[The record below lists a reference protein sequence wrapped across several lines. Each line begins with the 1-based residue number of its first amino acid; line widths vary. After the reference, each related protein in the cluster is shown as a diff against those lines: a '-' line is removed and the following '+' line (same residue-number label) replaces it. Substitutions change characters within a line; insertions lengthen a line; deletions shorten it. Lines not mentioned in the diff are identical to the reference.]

1 MDSQEQPEEP
11 WWAPRLAITSFF
23 MDNSPLFAQ
32 LCAEK
37 EKLRKSSSADSL
49 FECNWTTPSSQVA
62 HLNTPNTVRFFERM
76 QRVMAEVVDK
86 SQVLEHIDPRV
97 DSFRFLDIGA
107 APGAFSQYLS
117 TAFPLSIGT
126 GITLPRARGGH
137 LFTASCAETSRYTVH
152 FEDILNENFVSESL
166 DRIVGEPEYDL
177 AIADCLYLDEKP
189 WTLPA
194 GGPADP
200 GAFSTNHALGY
211 GSLTLTQI
219 LIALRGLRQG
229 GSLIMR
235 VSCNGNAGATAV
247 LLALEPLFSVCRI
260 VKPTVCHQLR
270 SSCYAAFISKHSEE
284 YLAEN
289 TKYSELL
296 QGLKLGIEKAF
307 ADRLDTA
314 QIVDIP
320 QVLLGVEAM
329 TREQMDRDGH
339 WLLSAFQQAWTVQLD
354 NVIAVNTATSK
365 PKPRCR
371 FYAAGHCKYG
381 NKCRFAH

>member
-235 VSCNGNAGATAV
+235 VSCN
-247 LLALEPLFSVCRI
+247 
-260 VKPTVCHQLR
+260 
-270 SSCYAAFISKHSEE
+270 E

-371 FYAAGHCKYG
+371 FY
-381 NKCRFAH
+381 